1 MIIETGPVPWFGG
14 FGDWGQGLSISLGL
28 LFPVRTRSEP
38 KILSS
43 DIDLENTMGM
53 PAIFYIIFR
62 WSTVPVDINVSIE
75 ILDLFVKAGLDLTKK
90 YFPTGINI
98 LHFSA
103 LQCKYEIAKFLIDN
117 GMDKTIKSDSGNTA
131 LEWSKVQCKEK
142 MEQNEWKPF
151 KKLLG

>member
-1 MIIETGPVPWFGG
+1 
-14 FGDWGQGLSISLGL
+14 
-28 LFPVRTRSEP
+28 
-38 KILSS
+38 
-43 DIDLENTMGM
+43 MGM

-103 LQCKYEIAKFLIDN
+103 LHCKHEISKFLIDN
-117 GMDKTIKSDSGNTA
+117 GMDKTIKSDSGATA